1 MRVHLTRSGAITLCE
16 PAVFDKLDVLV
27 DPQPQELL
35 DQAVARIGS
44 RDGDAHVRL
53 APAVLRFLSTNA
65 GSAEWNAKFDAMIG
79 YADSKGWLDAQGR
92 VRAHLIHGEAAAPA
106 NAMSPTTENAPGN
119 DATIEPKLFRQLLGC
134 FPTGVAVITTTGR
147 NGQPVGLTCN
157 SFSSVSLEPPLV
169 LFSLRKASS
178 LLSTFSESDRF
189 AINILSQQQDALS
202 GRFAS
207 SKIADK
213 FEGVAWR
220 PGPSNVPIINDC
232 LASFECSVHAQH
244 DAGDHL
250 IFIGEV
256 KHMHEGSADHALVF
270 YKGAYRVLA
279 ESLRTL
285 VIEGKLG
292 SVDIDEAYR
301 TLYGTLLRLA
311 CERGSDAELDA
322 VKAAVDDIER
332 HDDDDPL
339 AKRIESSS
347 RFFSSIATAG
357 HNEALMLMAQTMTAV
372 LRERMMHVIPV
383 RPRPDLFPLRRKV
396 VAGLQQ
402 RDPEGA
408 ASAFDE
414 LIRNLREFAPADED
428 TLA

>member
-1 MRVHLTRSGAITLCE
+1 
-16 PAVFDKLDVLV
+16 
-27 DPQPQELL
+27 
-35 DQAVARIGS
+35 
-44 RDGDAHVRL
+44 
-53 APAVLRFLSTNA
+53 
-65 GSAEWNAKFDAMIG
+65 MIG
-79 YADSKGWLDAQGR
+79 YANSKGWLDAEGR
-92 VRAHLIHGEAAAPA
+92 VRAHLTYGDAAAPG
-106 NAMSPTTENAPGN
+106 NAITPTAKDAPSHS
-119 DATIEPKLFRQLLGC
+119 ATIEPKLFRQLLGC
-134 FPTGVAVITTTGR
+134 FPTGVAVITTTSK

-178 LLSTFSESDRF
+178 LVSTFTESDKF
-189 AINILSQQQDALS
+189 AINILSHRQDELS

-207 SKIADK
+207 SKIVDK

-220 PGPSNVPIINDC
+220 QGPSNVPIIDDC
-232 LASFECSVHAQH
+232 LASFECSVYAQH

-256 KHMHEGSADHALVF
+256 KHMHEGSTDHALVF

-285 VIEGKLG
+285 VTEGKLG

-311 CERGSDAELDA
+311 CERGSEAELDA

-332 HDDDDPL
+332 HNVDDPL

-347 RFFSSIATAG
+347 RFFSAIATAG

-372 LRERMMHVIPV
+372 LRERMTHVIPV

-396 VAGLQQ
+396 VAGLKQ
-402 RDPEGA
+402 RDPDGA
-408 ASAFDE
+408 AGAFNE
-414 LIRNLREFAPADED
+414 LIKNLREFAPVSERDPA
-428 TLA
+428 